1 MQRCSRGLIHL
12 AVVDQAVVDQAV
24 VDQAVVDQ
32 TVVDQIVETA
42 DRRVANAENFWQA
55 CATR

>member
-1 MQRCSRGLIHL
+1 MIHL
-12 AVVDQAVVDQAV
+12 AVVDQAV

-32 TVVDQIVETA
+32 TVVDQTVETA
-42 DRRVANAENFWQA
+42 DWRVANAENFWQA

>member
-1 MQRCSRGLIHL
+1 LIHL
-12 AVVDQAVVDQAV
+12 AV

-42 DRRVANAENFWQA
+42 DWRVANAENFWQA